1 MNCKFLI
8 KKDVTVQL
16 SGFTVTESVHF
27 KVCLRQRGGFLATQ
41 VHWLLTA
48 QLQAEL
54 LQKDRRYPA
63 RYLRC
68 KIMVTVPIRRA
79 PILLVEEERDI
90 DRLTDID
97 TCASF

>member
-1 MNCKFLI
+1 MSKSDTSGYCKVIVKEYHIISVKSMNCKFLI
-8 KKDVTVQL
+8 K
-16 SGFTVTESVHF
+16 
-27 KVCLRQRGGFLATQ
+27 
-41 VHWLLTA
+41 
-48 QLQAEL
+48 
-54 LQKDRRYPA
+54 KDRRYPA

-79 PILLVEEERDI
+79 PILLAEEERGI